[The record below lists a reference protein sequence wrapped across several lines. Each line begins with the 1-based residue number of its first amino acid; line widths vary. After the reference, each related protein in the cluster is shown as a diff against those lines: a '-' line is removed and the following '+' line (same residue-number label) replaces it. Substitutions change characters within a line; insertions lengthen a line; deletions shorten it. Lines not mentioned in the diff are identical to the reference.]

1 MKPNKHFVLGLVGG
15 SGTGKTYI
23 GRYIASKLQGLFIE
37 ADLIGHDLLLETS
50 IKASLIETFGDAI
63 ITEGEI
69 NRKALGAIV
78 FNKQDQLDLLNEI
91 MHEAMYQK
99 IAKLI
104 METPKKFIVLE
115 AAVMI
120 ESKLYNLVDQLWY
133 LEADKGIKVSRLTKH
148 RSIEAN
154 KALSMIELS
163 RKDYMNYADIKFD
176 TTDGLEAFKIRLIS
190 RLTISRRII
199 MTTKYNLAKIRWVIT
214 GIIIVMLLAG
224 CSDKD
229 NKVTDNA
236 SGDSQTITTDTAVD
250 TNEEDDTEST
260 TDEVPSTDEDTVVEV
275 KEVIPTYGGVL
286 RVALEAPQSLNP
298 VESNIQSVQQ
308 ILGLIYEPLFS
319 IDSTLKPQKKLV
331 ESYELSQDGKSL
343 TIVLKEGIQF
353 HNGDILTTE
362 DVVFFR

>member
-23 GRYIASKLQGLFIE
+23 GRYIASKLQGLFFIE

-120 ESKLYNLVDQLWY
+120 ESKLYNL
-133 LEADKGIKVSRLTKH
+133 I
-148 RSIEAN
+148 
-154 KALSMIELS
+154 
-163 RKDYMNYADIKFD
+163 
-176 TTDGLEAFKIRLIS
+176 
-190 RLTISRRII
+190 
-199 MTTKYNLAKIRWVIT
+199 
-214 GIIIVMLLAG
+214 
-224 CSDKD
+224 
-229 NKVTDNA
+229 
-236 SGDSQTITTDTAVD
+236 
-250 TNEEDDTEST
+250 
-260 TDEVPSTDEDTVVEV
+260 DE
-275 KEVIPTYGGVL
+275 
-286 RVALEAPQSLNP
+286 
-298 VESNIQSVQQ
+298 
-308 ILGLIYEPLFS
+308 
-319 IDSTLKPQKKLV
+319 
-331 ESYELSQDGKSL
+331 
-343 TIVLKEGIQF
+343 
-353 HNGDILTTE
+353 
-362 DVVFFR
+362 